1 MYIYTKPD
9 TMLSGFFLYDEEKG
23 GMKHETWNI
32 IFAKAAACR

>member
-9 TMLSGFFLYDEEKG
+9 TMLSGFFLYDEEKRRN
-23 GMKHETWNI
+23 ETWNI